1 MKNIS
6 DVAVIVQARL
16 GSQRIPKKMIKP
28 FAGTTLLDIILEKIK
43 HSNVIPEENFFV
55 SANEKELIDIAK
67 NHNVN
72 IFHRSDKSAKS
83 EGTPL
88 TDMYEWWDK
97 IGFKYCILINAC
109 APFLTIQTIDEF
121 VETYLKT
128 YSNGLFGVI
137 KKQNYFW
144 NKQKS
149 LITPWPEDQAC
160 MNTKVVEETYE
171 AAHCLYAGRMDL
183 IGQGVWMGKFEIPGD
198 IELFP
203 MKEVECFDID
213 YPWQFDF
220 CEKIYEK
227 G

>member
-16 GSQRIPKKMIKP
+16 GSQRIPQKMIKP
-28 FAGTTLLDIILEKIK
+28 FSNTTLLDIMLEKIK
-43 HSNVIPEENFFV
+43 QSNIIQPENFFV
-55 SANEKELIDIAK
+55 SVNEKELVDIAK
-67 NHNVN
+67 DHNVN
-72 IFHRSDKSAKS
+72 IFHRSENSAKS

-88 TDMYEWWDK
+88 SDMYEWWDK
-97 IGFKYCILINAC
+97 INFKYCILINAC
-109 APFLTIQTIDEF
+109 APFLTIETIDEF
-121 VETYLKT
+121 IEVYLNT

-149 LITPWPEDQAC
+149 LVTPWPKGQAC
-160 MNTKVVEETYE
+160 MNTKIVEETYE

-183 IGQGVWMGKFEIPGD
+183 IGQGIWMGKFEIPGD
-198 IELFP
+198 IKLFP
-203 MKEVECFDID
+203 MKEIECFDID

-227 G
+227 D